1 VPVDQLPSLPPTPI
15 RYEESNGGPNDA
27 SRARRLDWAKLLE
40 RVFAADVLVCP
51 RCEGAMRPL
60 AVVYDERTAR
70 KILTHLG
77 LPSRAPPRGRARS
90 RGQLDLPAAFAH
102 QEGIDPSNL
111 HIYTICS
118 QSSPKNAARPN
129 F

>member
-1 VPVDQLPSLPPTPI
+1 
-15 RYEESNGGPNDA
+15 
-27 SRARRLDWAKLLE
+27 
-40 RVFAADVLVCP
+40 
-51 RCEGAMRPL
+51 MRPL

-90 RGQLDLPAAFAH
+90 RGQLDLPAAVAH